1 MAGRPAFNWTEE
13 AEQEIL
19 SRIMGGETVTEICG
33 DGRDDFLPG
42 ERTFYKR
49 LASDPAFA
57 QEYARAREAQG
68 HREADEIRK
77 IADDATP
84 ENVHVARLQIDARK
98 WRASKMAPKVYGDKL
113 ELDGKVG
120 FSVTISGDDAD
131 L

>member
-1 MAGRPAFNWTEE
+1 MGAPEFKWTED

-19 SRIMGGETVTEICG
+19 SRIMSGETVTEICG
-33 DGRDDFLPG
+33 AGRDDFLPG

-49 LASDPAFA
+49 LANDPVFA

-77 IADDATP
+77 IADAATP

-113 ELDGKVG
+113 ELDGRVG